1 MDIESKKFLGQPKSF
16 VSIFNALI
24 FDGQPVLKPEYFKDE
39 NSELVMNVSS
49 KHVDIIKRYED
60 GTYLDLFVIESQSYG
75 DPSMA
80 VRVMEY
86 ESVARMRYI
95 RQNLKKHVPMILTV
109 VLYVGESKWNAAKRL
124 SELEIIHPGF
134 EDMFNEFKLNLIELN
149 TNHKYNTGEKAT
161 QDFFDLLRIIY
172 RKQILKEDLDR
183 EFNRDA
189 LYFAYVVTKNKELLS
204 IYNKS
209 EKGDVKVCRALDEM
223 FEESTNKGI
232 QMGIKQGIEL
242 NQFEVY
248 QTMLDKG
255 FSVKAIASIF
265 SVSEES
271 IKTLLMRT

>member
-16 VSIFNALI
+16 VSIFNALL
-24 FDGQPVLKPEYFKDE
+24 FDGQLVLKPEYLKDE

-60 GTYLDLFVIESQSYG
+60 GTYLDLFVIESQSYV
-75 DPSMA
+75 DPSMVA
-80 VRVMEY
+80 RVMEY

-172 RKQILKEDLDR
+172 RKQILKENLDR

-204 IYNKS
+204 IYQESK
-209 EKGDVKVCRALDEM
+209 KRDVKVCRALDEM
-223 FEESTNKGI
+223 FEE
-232 QMGIKQGIEL
+232 
-242 NQFEVY
+242 
-248 QTMLDKG
+248 
-255 FSVKAIASIF
+255 
-265 SVSEES
+265 
-271 IKTLLMRT
+271 